1 MDEASVELMES
12 HEDRALPGGSYQ
24 ALPMRLRFGAYG
36 RERLYSHT
44 GSAYGA
50 YNFLSYDPDTGD
62 GVVVLTMGADGGKD
76 AYGIYAVCGEISR
89 AVYEALA
96 PGA

>member
-24 ALPMRLRFGAYG
+24 ALPMRLRLGAYG
-36 RERLYSHT
+36 RERLYYHT
-44 GSAYGA
+44 GSAYGV
-50 YNFLSYDPDTGD
+50 YNLLSYDPDAGD

-76 AYGIYAVCGEISR
+76 QYGIYAVCGEISR
-89 AVYEALA
+89 AVYETIAR
-96 PGA
+96 